1 MLLFQSK
8 TCGGVYSEFLIS
20 VLQRNPPQIVLESGK
35 YPGELVTVDK
45 SGKMASDTR
54 GGNVKLASRRFT
66 VHVKVRC
73 YTFILG
79 SFSRFKS

>member
-1 MLLFQSK
+1 M
-8 TCGGVYSEFLIS
+8 YSEFLVS

-66 VHVKVRC
+66 VHVKVYC
-73 YTFILG
+73 YTF
-79 SFSRFKS
+79 FFKNISTTNIVKLIN